1 MVLPFFTSQ
10 HLKMK
15 KIFSYQ
21 TWIIFSLIFLSIL
34 ALVSINNPCH
44 GDEKHIVETI
54 RLFANNF
61 SIETIKDYPEVTPP
75 LFYIF
80 YAIWAKLFSD
90 TLMSMRLLNLIISF
104 ATWQF
109 LYLLMLSGTKNEK
122 HSFLLSLLI
131 IINPYFLGTSVY
143 VFTDMLTL
151 FFVIAAV
158 LAFQNNKNLLF
169 LFLSSAAILCRQYTI
184 IVPIAIIIY
193 SLTNY
198 KVEKIKSAKYILA
211 SIISFLPLIVL
222 FVFWKGIAP
231 KSGIEKWIIPNSSSY
246 NMDYINTYLT
256 FLAVYLF
263 PLILFYFWKLKLNLT
278 DLLISIGLTLI
289 LSFFPIKPSSATIVQ
304 TTNITVGYAHKFLY
318 VIFNSNTILVRL
330 SLGLLLFVGVYLN
343 VELIR
348 KVINNFSESIKDQKI
363 ISYYLWILF
372 ILIMPFS
379 YQVWEKY
386 LLMILPFLALN
397 IYNLIYQGAKF
408 NHPNL

>member
-1 MVLPFFTSQ
+1 
-10 HLKMK
+10 MK

-34 ALVSINNPCH
+34 ALVSINNPFH

-90 TLMSMRLLNLIISF
+90 TLISMRLLSLIISF
-104 ATWQF
+104 ATWQL

-131 IINPYFLGTSVY
+131 IINPYFFGTSVY

-151 FFVIAAV
+151 FFVIGSV
-158 LAFQNNKNLLF
+158 LAFQNNKIILF

-184 IVPIAIIIY
+184 IVPIVLIIY

-198 KVEKIKSAKYILA
+198 KVEKIKSAKFILA

-246 NMDYINTYLT
+246 NLDYINTYLT
-256 FLAVYLF
+256 FSAVYLF

-278 DLLISIGLTLI
+278 DILISIGLTLI
-289 LSFFPIKPSSATIVQ
+289 LSFFPIKPSAATIVQ
-304 TTNITVGYAHKFLY
+304 TTNITVGYAHKLLILILGTNSVIEKLVLGIFL
-318 VIFNSNTILVRL
+318 VIGSYMSI
-330 SLGLLLFVGVYLN
+330 
-343 VELIR
+343 ELIR
-348 KVINNFSESIKDQKI
+348 MLIRILKESTRDHKI
-363 ISYYLWILF
+363 IFTFLWILF
-372 ILIMPFS
+372 LVIMPFS

-386 LLMILPFLALN
+386 LLMILPFLALS
-397 IYNLIYQGAKF
+397 IYQVIFLQSEIIKTK
-408 NHPNL
+408 L

>member
-1 MVLPFFTSQ
+1 
-10 HLKMK
+10 MK

-34 ALVSINNPCH
+34 ALVSINNPFH

-90 TLMSMRLLNLIISF
+90 TLISMRLLSLIISF
-104 ATWQF
+104 ATWQL

-131 IINPYFLGTSVY
+131 IINPYFFGTSVY

-151 FFVIAAV
+151 FFVIGSV
-158 LAFQNNKNLLF
+158 LAFQNNKNILF

-246 NMDYINTYLT
+246 NLDYINTYLT
-256 FLAVYLF
+256 FSPVYLF

-278 DLLISIGLTLI
+278 DLLISIGFTLI
-289 LSFFPIKPSSATIVQ
+289 LSFFPIKPSAATIVQ
-304 TTNITVGYAHKFLY
+304 TTNITVGYAHKLLILILGTNSVIEKLVLGIFL
-318 VIFNSNTILVRL
+318 VIGSYMSI
-330 SLGLLLFVGVYLN
+330 
-343 VELIR
+343 ELIKMLIR
-348 KVINNFSESIKDQKI
+348 ILKESTRDHKI
-363 ISYYLWILF
+363 IFTFLWILF
-372 ILIMPFS
+372 LVIMPFS

-386 LLMILPFLALN
+386 LLMILPFLALS
-397 IYNLIYQGAKF
+397 IYQLIFLQSEIIKMK
-408 NHPNL
+408 L

>member
-1 MVLPFFTSQ
+1 
-10 HLKMK
+10 MK
-15 KIFSYQ
+15 KIFSYR
-21 TWIIFSLIFLSIL
+21 TWIIFSLIFISIL
-34 ALVSINNPCH
+34 TLVSINNPYH

-90 TLMSMRLLNLIISF
+90 TLISLRLLSLIISF
-104 ATWQF
+104 ATWQL

-131 IINPYFLGTSVY
+131 IINPYFFGTSVY

-151 FFVIAAV
+151 FFVIGAV
-158 LAFQNNKNLLF
+158 LAFQNNKNILF

-198 KVEKIKSAKYILA
+198 KVEKIKSAKFILA
-211 SIISFLPLIVL
+211 RIISFLPLIVL

-246 NMDYINTYLT
+246 NLDYINTYLT
-256 FLAVYLF
+256 FSAIYLF

-278 DLLISIGLTLI
+278 ALLISIGLTLI
-289 LSFFPIKPSSATIVQ
+289 LSFFPIKPSAATIVQ
-304 TTNITVGYAHKFLY
+304 TTNITVGYAHKLLIVILGTNSVIEKLVLGIFL
-318 VIFNSNTILVRL
+318 VIGSYMSI
-330 SLGLLLFVGVYLN
+330 
-343 VELIR
+343 ELIIMLIR
-348 KVINNFSESIKDQKI
+348 ILKESTRDHKI
-363 ISYYLWILF
+363 IFTYLWILF
-372 ILIMPFS
+372 LVIMPFS

-386 LLMILPFLALN
+386 LLMILPFLALS
-397 IYNLIYQGAKF
+397 IYQLIFLQSEIIKTK
-408 NHPNL
+408 L